1 MGESHRDADDDDD
14 EEVALWVWEE
24 SLTVVWDDEPGHG
37 GGVDAS
43 DHPEHAQPAQVLAS
57 LLPSQHLGETFSF
70 LPTLLLPHNLLSHAL
85 EEGGAVGNIHE
96 MSAHPKPDTMRHTR
110 NML

>member
-1 MGESHRDADDDDD
+1 MGQSHRDADDDDD
-14 EEVALWVWEE
+14 DEEVPLSVWEE

-57 LLPSQHLGETFSF
+57 LLPSQHLGEVGEHDRHGSAD
-70 LPTLLLPHNLLSHAL
+70 PAG
-85 EEGGAVGNIHE
+85 ERGGGAEGRL
-96 MSAHPKPDTMRHTR
+96 S
-110 NML
+110 